1 MSESDFN
8 EQLLAR
14 FQAGDEHAFVELYSH
29 HRDRLKQMIEFR
41 MDRRLRG
48 REDASDILQDVYIDA
63 HQRLRHYLK
72 RPELS
77 FYIWL
82 RQLTT
87 QRLIDIHRRH
97 LSAEKRD
104 VKQEVSISRPFASAT
119 SASMAVLLVAR
130 LASPSQMAMQAEMV
144 VQIEKGLEKMDPID
158 REVLA
163 LRHFEELRNCEVAEV
178 LGIKEAAAS
187 NRYVRA
193 LSRLRDLLEELPDFG
208 GEHQVAENRNDES
221 NRRS

>member
-1 MSESDFN
+1 MSDSGLNDD
-8 EQLLAR
+8 LVLR
-14 FQAGDEHAFVELYSH
+14 LQAGDDHAFAELFSVYRS
-29 HRDRLKQMIEFR
+29 RLKQMLEFR

-48 REDASDILQDVYIDA
+48 REDASDILQEVYIDA
-63 HQRLRHYLK
+63 HKRMAHYLK

-87 QRLIDIHRRH
+87 QRLFDIHRRH
-97 LSAEKRD
+97 LKAEKRD
-104 VKQEVSISRPFASAT
+104 IKQEVSIDRRRMAST
-119 SASMAVLLVAR
+119 SASMAIQLADH
-130 LASPSQMAMQAEMV
+130 LASPSEVAIKAETV
-144 VQIEKGLEKMDPID
+144 AQIEVTLDQMDPID

-163 LRHFEELRNCEVAEV
+163 LRHFEELRNSEVAEV

-193 LSRLRDLLEELPDFG
+193 VSRLREALEELPGFFD
-208 GEHQVAENRNDES
+208 EN
-221 NRRS
+221 